1 MLSRASVFA
10 SCLAVGFM
18 ALSGTTLFPQT
29 PAGEVSAG
37 WAFLH
42 RLDAADEGERFFASF
57 PIGLHLGCGVR
68 ITDSVGIVG
77 DFGWNR
83 KLHDGDALA
92 LRARDDTVARDRI
105 SSQAFTTFAGGPRL
119 YFGDR
124 SFVHDRVTV
133 FVHALFGASR
143 NSTTVIR
150 EVRGSEATFF
160 ESAEIRYVYRQT
172 VFMVQPGGG
181 VDLPLG
187 DAAAVRV
194 QFDCQW
200 RLGTLETNEIN
211 LRFMIGG
218 VIYLGER

>member
-83 KLHDGDALA
+83 KLQDSDALA
-92 LRARDDTVARDRI
+92 LRARDDTVVGDWI
-105 SSQAFTTFAGGPRL
+105 SSQSFTTFAGGLRL

-124 SFVHDRVTV
+124 GFGRDRATG
-133 FVHALFGASR
+133 FVHAIIGGSR
-143 NSTTVIR
+143 NSKTFIG
-150 EVRGSEATFF
+150 EARGSEATFF
-160 ESAEIRYVYRQT
+160 ESAEIGYVYRQT

-187 DAAAVRV
+187 DAAALRV

-200 RLGTLETNEIN
+200 RIDTLETNEIN
-211 LRFMIGG
+211 VRFMIGG
-218 VIYLGER
+218 VFYLGER